1 MVRNFRFKYITLS
14 TLALLKLIRLPNLL
28 IIILTQYFTRIFLIG
43 PKQQWTDHIANI
55 DLFLLSLSTIL
66 IASAGYIINDYYD
79 IKIDTINRPKRIV
92 VGRILKRRTA
102 MGLHIVLNALGILIG
117 VFLSVKIA
125 VVNIFAGFL
134 LWFYSNYL
142 KRLPFIG
149 NFIVAFLTVLVIGVI
164 AVYFQAPL
172 NPPEGGTLP
181 LLLPFEGDEGWP
193 VLPPLGGVRGG
204 LLYAFAVFAFI
215 ISLIREIIKDMADMK
230 GDIAFGCKTLPIIWG
245 IRKTKYLL
253 YGLVA
258 IFITPLFLFII
269 LSSSIFHQPSTIFHQ
284 PSTIFHQPS
293 SLHVLFLTIIL
304 FLSFWFIIKLVRAD
318 TQKKYNYLSAVC
330 KFIMLCGIIGM
341 AVISV

>member
-1 MVRNFRFKYITLS
+1 VRGLGIITVNFSRMVRNFRFKYITLS

-92 VGRILKRRTA
+92 VGKILKRRTA

-149 NFIVAFLTVLVIGVI
+149 NFIVAFLTTLVIGI
-164 AVYFQAPL
+164 LAVYFQQ
-172 NPPEGGTLP
+172 NT
-181 LLLPFEGDEGWP
+181 
-193 VLPPLGGVRGG
+193 VLIYTFV
-204 LLYAFAVFAFI
+204 VFVFF
-215 ISLIREIIKDMADMK
+215 ISLIREIIKDLADMK
-230 GDIAFGCKTLPIIWG
+230 GDIVFGCKTLPIIWG

-253 YGLVA
+253 YGLTA
-258 IFITPLFLFII
+258 IFIAALFSFIMLYFQWCQVCPPVGVGNDPIGMRPPDSQYQIPLAACFF
-269 LSSSIFHQPSTIFHQ
+269 
-284 PSTIFHQPS
+284 
-293 SLHVLFLTIIL
+293 TIIL
-304 FLSFWFIIKLVRAD
+304 ISISWFIFKLVSAD
-318 TQKKYNYLSAVC
+318 TKQKYNYLSAVC
-330 KFIMLCGIIGM
+330 KFIMLSGIIGM
-341 AVISV
+341 AVI

>member
-1 MVRNFRFKYITLS
+1 MVRNIRLKYITLS
-14 TLALLKLIRLPNLL
+14 TLALLKLVRFPNLL

-43 PKQQWTDHIANI
+43 PKQQWTDHIADI

-117 VFLSVKIA
+117 VFLSFKIV

-164 AVYFQAPL
+164 AVYFRENSAL
-172 NPPEGGTLP
+172 I
-181 LLLPFEGDEGWP
+181 
-193 VLPPLGGVRGG
+193 
-204 LLYAFAVFAFI
+204 YAFAVFAFI
-215 ISLIREIIKDMADMK
+215 ISLIREIIKDLADMK
-230 GDIAFGCKTLPIIWG
+230 GDLAFGCKTLPIIWG
-245 IRKTKYLL
+245 IRRTKYLL
-253 YGLVA
+253 YVLIT
-258 IFITPLFLFII
+258 IFIVSLFSMILFPT
-269 LSSSIFHQPSTIFHQ
+269 LSGGHPFGVTSSIIGV
-284 PSTIFHQPS
+284 
-293 SLHVLFLTIIL
+293 HVLFLIIIL

-318 TQKKYNYLSAVC
+318 TQKKYNYLSTVC
-330 KFIMLCGIIGM
+330 KFIMLFGIIWM
-341 AVISV
+341 AVISA

>member
-1 MVRNFRFKYITLS
+1 MIRNIRLKYIMLS

-43 PKQQWTDHIANI
+43 PRQQWTDHIADI

-164 AVYFQAPL
+164 AVYFRQNSAL
-172 NPPEGGTLP
+172 I
-181 LLLPFEGDEGWP
+181 
-193 VLPPLGGVRGG
+193 
-204 LLYAFAVFAFI
+204 YAFAVFAFI
-215 ISLIREIIKDMADMK
+215 ISLIREVIKDMADMK

-245 IRKTKYLL
+245 IRRTKYLL
-253 YGLVA
+253 YGLLA
-258 IFITPLFLFII
+258 IFITALFSFII
-269 LSSSIFHQPSTIFHQ
+269 LSSSIN
-284 PSTIFHQPS
+284 HQPS
-293 SLHVLFLTIIL
+293 SISHLHVLFLIIIL
-304 FLSFWFIIKLVRAD
+304 FLSSWFIIKLVRAD

>member
-1 MVRNFRFKYITLS
+1 MIRNIKLKYIKLS
-14 TLALLKLIRLPNLL
+14 TIAFLKLIRFPNLL

-43 PKQQWTDHIANI
+43 PKQQWTDHIADI

-102 MGLHIVLNALGILIG
+102 MGLHIVTNALGILIG

-164 AVYFQAPL
+164 AVYFRQNSAL
-172 NPPEGGTLP
+172 I
-181 LLLPFEGDEGWP
+181 
-193 VLPPLGGVRGG
+193 
-204 LLYAFAVFAFI
+204 YAFAVFAFI

-253 YGLVA
+253 YILIT
-258 IFITPLFLFII
+258 IFITALFSLFIQYFSI
-269 LSSSIFHQPSTIFHQ
+269 FNFQSSIFNHN
-284 PSTIFHQPS
+284 
-293 SLHVLFLTIIL
+293 VLFLIIIF
-304 FLSFWFIIKLVRAD
+304 FLTFWFIIKLARAD

-330 KFIMLCGIIGM
+330 KFIMLIGIIGM
-341 AVISV
+341 AVINA